1 MDNITCCR
9 GLAIAVR
16 DEGSVS
22 GVQFTNISVEAL
34 FFERSWKGA
43 AEPIHITAMPRT
55 VGTKV
60 RLWTTVLLGSIV
72 KEPSLQSVPVRAGEG
87 FKRSTVILLFPA
99 ASESGGASERQGCSM
114 PMQQYSYIRCQ

>member
-1 MDNITCCR
+1 MDESMSCR

-60 RLWTTVLLGSIV
+60 RLWEIMLGIHC
-72 KEPSLQSVPVRAGEG
+72 EG
-87 FKRSTVILLFPA
+87 L
-99 ASESGGASERQGCSM
+99 
-114 PMQQYSYIRCQ
+114 